1 MPVPAV
7 AMALIARQNRPAA
20 GGNAAA
26 YIRPVARIWCP
37 HDRGGAVVARSPETG
52 YHAPSRWPA
61 SDFKHGKQLVFFILE
76 GFKWR

>member
-1 MPVPAV
+1 
-7 AMALIARQNRPAA
+7 MALIARLNRLGPGDNPAA
-20 GGNAAA
+20 H
-26 YIRPVARIWCP
+26 IRPVARIWCP
-37 HDRGGAVVARSPETG
+37 HDHCGAVVASSQETG

>member
-1 MPVPAV
+1 
-7 AMALIARQNRPAA
+7 MALIARLNGLPAGDNPAA
-20 GGNAAA
+20 H
-26 YIRPVARIWCP
+26 IRPVAQNWCP
-37 HDRGGAVVARSPETG
+37 HDHHGAVVARSQETG